1 MDFLTDTDDK
11 DDFVVP
17 QRTLQGNK
25 NQARQNVRGG
35 LTSLFVTGDDVP
47 SGDETRNPAMI
58 LYIEPQGKTW
68 LFLKVTGNKFITQY
82 SY

>member
-35 LTSLFVTGDDVP
+35 LTSLFVTEGDVP
-47 SGDETRNPAMI
+47 SGNENHESGNNFTYRAPRKNLAI
-58 LYIEPQGKTW
+58 PQGERK
-68 LFLKVTGNKFITQY
+68 
-82 SY
+82 